1 MSTNVTP
8 TIDVELDTT
17 EVTNLDSTGQITA
30 PATTEINL
38 SETTSNVE
46 GYKKEYS
53 VIGDGL
59 YASLSV
65 DEAPLWLTS
74 LVDAVVNASIA
85 NGMTNYDLL
94 VQDVRNAIDSIDV
107 AKNTYVEQIDV
118 TTLIDGIVTSK
129 LETLNATYEG
139 AFATKAE
146 LSTAVATA
154 TQSLAQDITDLSVG
168 FGEDLTSR
176 ITAVQLAYA
185 DEDSALADDITALE
199 SAFEDQE
206 SNVEAVSTAT
216 SGLQTYVGLTEDG
229 VPNGTGIL
237 SSVALLQKQA
247 DGLIET
253 FVGTHE
259 LVNNDMD
266 GNIDTNELR
275 TNQWPYALW
284 LPMEGTV
291 DPTFT
296 TRTAYKD
303 NVAASYPVPEHTV
316 YKNTANNTFWEYHP
330 VTYGGWEQI
339 LETEYLL
346 RKTTVRDSHLG
357 DSYIRYE
364 IVNGAT
370 SYEESYKFVK
380 IDVDTSSPFNTD
392 SEGYSWAVVS
402 DTPADAAYIEA
413 LNAYALADGK
423 VSQFYA
429 WGGPY
434 APADYT
440 VTNPDDTTETINGD
454 DFSYWFKANGE
465 LQYKVNN
472 AWVAVPIGY
481 GDGPHIAEG
490 DVLTVFDPDT
500 RDYTNYRRKG
510 TSWAQV
516 GPTGIIAKSKFFVD
530 LDADVNGADGIAAA
544 QANLEIT
551 VETYAKSSNS
561 EKLSGLSALDV
572 GWTTDASV
580 TYAESDA
587 NPIGACQ
594 TFTYA
599 EAVAFAESKGLRLP
613 TLLEVKGGLGQGTGC
628 SYDSAQIWT
637 STPGVTPG
645 THYSCRGNY
654 SDPDTDIIEEDD
666 TAVRACRFVA
676 DSHDKLTAATL
687 HAQTKFEYNAP
698 VTINGITQNAGFGLV
713 NELSSV
719 ENGPATGSS
728 EFWVA
733 ADRFKI
739 MNPDNTANYAAFSI
753 NDDGGLTLSTSYTE
767 ATRNE
772 PRGAYNSSTS
782 YVRGDVVTFNNSSYT
797 ALKSLTNVTPSNDG
811 VNWQLLA
818 SQGMTALL
826 YEWEGSDAWP
836 ASTTEASADTHSFD
850 SNFAGNVIIRVL
862 ANDAEGGVR
871 IKFNDSVEVPFSRT
885 LGNATDEW
893 YQFNFTNLVAGTN
906 TIKFWA
912 STGDGGSVK
921 RIEVAF
927 VGAEG
932 VDGAYTDFLFT
943 RKSSTPSDPDGA
955 DTWYTNVVDVP
966 SGAGDLWS
974 IKKVVSA
981 GGISTSYVDKRVI
994 DAPIIRELTIY
1005 SNATSGTAT
1014 VPTGSTYNF
1023 STDSLSIGT
1032 NPTNFTWSRS
1042 LPGLNNTGEKIYVST
1057 GLVTGN
1063 ATQTSVSIS
1072 WSDPVVYTQKT
1083 NGDIYREVVLYANA
1097 SSSPTK
1103 PGATAG
1109 WNTSGSS
1116 VDIGATDTTPA
1127 WTVNPATPSVG
1138 ELTWRTQITLRQP
1151 QGSGNW
1157 ETVDSEWG
1165 TPVQLTGLSGEAT
1178 DTIYTV
1184 STTAPATPAAS
1195 STTPSGWSA
1204 TLPTKVDNIWV
1215 SIGTKGQGG
1224 TTYTWGAPVMLSEHT
1239 PNMLLAQKTLPWP
1252 IGTGSADTEGGTW
1265 TYSGL
1270 TTENSRALGTDPF
1283 GGTSV
1288 IWTATNNDTST
1299 GHDGGFKGS
1308 PKVEI
1313 DSSKTYRFT
1322 LFMKQE
1328 STGAV
1333 RYFGCHAYTDG
1344 SNTAVT
1350 TNTGSNTTNPYFR
1363 SSFDLPS
1370 NDEWYLLVGFLK
1382 PYGSTETTN
1391 RAETGI
1397 WRVSDGVQVS
1407 TSSFNDF
1414 RMSSEA
1420 INSAHIRAFYYNDSS
1435 TSARSTYFWGPRIDV
1450 MDDRAP
1456 TITDLLRK
1464 TLQGQ
1469 TYKEI
1474 FLYANAAEAPT
1485 LPPVADYFDATTG
1498 SSAVVADATWTPSVG
1513 SPDTG
1518 ESTWRTSLT
1527 LVKVSDQTPW
1537 TNHDGSWN
1545 TAIKVS
1551 GHDGVSYTGTTE
1563 YYKLT
1568 NSDTAPDRYSSDTTI
1583 DTGWSTSP
1591 SSPTSSNRYLW
1602 NFNRNSRSD
1611 GSFDDSSVSLITS
1624 MVKSISS
1631 ITEYY
1636 QLGTSATTAPTDTWQ
1651 TSIANAGAISDS
1663 KPYLWNKT
1671 VIAYTDGSTSTTT
1684 YTLIAAKGAEGYTP
1698 VKGTDYFDGA
1708 PGSPG
1713 AGFYHTAAYT
1723 STSSTN
1729 STITSRFT
1737 TVVGRAP
1744 VAGDVFTQEASDGST
1759 LTKRY
1764 DGSEWE
1770 APALI
1775 IDGSMIVDG
1784 SVTADHLAVNSL
1796 SAVNA
1801 DMGTITAGTLQNST
1815 GTFILDLTAG
1825 TITIKTS

>member
-1 MSTNVTP
+1 MSTNVT
-8 TIDVELDTT
+8 TSVDIELDTT
-17 EVTNLDSTGQITA
+17 EVTNVDATGQVTA
-30 PATTEINL
+30 PAPAPTEIDL
-38 SETTSNVE
+38 TEATSTVE

-53 VIGDGL
+53 IVGDGL

-107 AKNTYVEQIDV
+107 ARNTYVQQIDV
-118 TTLIDGIVTSK
+118 TALVDGIVTSK

-139 AFATKAE
+139 NFATKAE
-146 LSTAVATA
+146 LSTTVATA
-154 TQSLAQDITDLSVG
+154 QQALAQDINDLSVS

-176 ITAVQLAYA
+176 ITDVQTAFA
-185 DEDSALADDITALE
+185 DADSALADDITALE

-206 SNVEAVSTAT
+206 SNLAAVATAT
-216 SGLQTYVGLTEDG
+216 EGLQTYVGLTSTGE
-229 VPNGTGIL
+229 PTGTGLL
-237 SSVALLQKQA
+237 SELAVLQKQA
-247 DGLIET
+247 DGTVDT
-253 FVGTHE
+253 FTGMHE
-259 LVNNDMD
+259 LLLNDMD
-266 GNIDTNELR
+266 GDEDTTELR
-275 TNQWPYALW
+275 VDQWPYALW
-284 LPMEGTV
+284 VPMQGTV
-291 DPTFT
+291 NPTMT

-303 NVAASYPVPEHTV
+303 DVAAQYDIEPHTV
-316 YKNTANNTFWEYHP
+316 YKNTDNNTFWEYHP
-330 VTYGGWEQI
+330 VAAGGWEEI
-339 LETEYLL
+339 TEPEYAS
-346 RKTTVRDSHLG
+346 RTTTVRDLHVG
-357 DSYIRYE
+357 DAYIRYQ
-364 IVNGAT
+364 
-370 SYEESYKFVK
+370 YELGQKQYVEAYKFIK
-380 IDVDTSSPFNTD
+380 NSPDDTAPFMTD
-392 SEGYSWAVVS
+392 AEGYGWAVVT
-402 DTPADAAYIEA
+402 DNAAEAAYVEA

-423 VSQFYA
+423 ISQFYA
-429 WGGPY
+429 WYHPDNTAPY
-434 APADYT
+434 NQTFNADTADEYT
-440 VTNPDDTTETINGD
+440 VLGSSFRHWVKHNTLYTKEANHDPSNEFLNQISATAFGTNSGT
-454 DFSYWFKANGE
+454 DF
-465 LQYKVNN
+465 N
-472 AWVAVPIGY
+472 AWATSLASDGYAY
-481 GDGPHIAEG
+481 GDHNKTGSITTADASAFGAVVSGAVDLLNDPNGWYHRWESIVRPSLMSQPWFTASVYLQDGWDVNTNVAQG
-490 DVLTVFDPDT
+490 DVVNAYNAVT
-500 RDYTNYRRKG
+500 RDYTIFTHNG
-510 TSWAQV
+510 ESWQQS
-516 GPTGIIAKSKFFVD
+516 GPEGIISKSTYFV
-530 LDADVNGADGIAAA
+530 
-544 QANLEIT
+544 NLENEVLGPEGHVAGSLAQLKIDSEAYADNEGAR
-551 VETYAKSSNS
+551 VENK
-561 EKLSGLSALDV
+561 
-572 GWTTDASV
+572 
-580 TYAESDA
+580 
-587 NPIGACQ
+587 
-594 TFTYA
+594 
-599 EAVAFAESKGLRLP
+599 FA
-613 TLLEVKGGLGQGTGC
+613 
-628 SYDSAQIWT
+628 YDSDVI
-637 STPGVTPG
+637 
-645 THYSCRGNY
+645 
-654 SDPDTDIIEEDD
+654 
-666 TAVRACRFVA
+666 
-676 DSHDKLTAATL
+676 L
-687 HAQTKFEYNAP
+687 
-698 VTINGITQNAGFGLV
+698 NGQYYRSGFGLDA
-713 NELSSV
+713 S
-719 ENGPATGSS
+719 GITTQTGDGTEGNAFDS
-728 EFWVA
+728 EFWVNA
-733 ADRFKI
+733 ERFVLKS
-739 MNPDNTANYAAFSI
+739 PTYPGVSASFTVTDS
-753 NDDGGLTLSTSYTE
+753 GLYLATEHTE

-772 PRGAYNSSTS
+772 PRGAYSSSTQ

-797 ALKSLTNVTPSNDG
+797 ALQTVTNVTPSNDG
-811 VNWQLLA
+811 TNWQLLA

-826 YEWEGSDAWP
+826 YEWEGSDNWP

-862 ANDAEGGVR
+862 AYDAEGGVR
-871 IKFNDSVEVPFSRT
+871 VKFNDSQEVPFSRT
-885 LGNATDEW
+885 LGDNTEEW

-906 TIKFWA
+906 TIKFWS
-912 STGDGGSVK
+912 STGDGGAIK

-1083 NGDIYREVVLYANA
+1083 NGDIYREVMLYANA

-1157 ETVDSEWG
+1157 VAVDSEWG

-1184 STTAPATPAAS
+1184 STTAPATPTAS
-1195 STTPSGWSA
+1195 SGVPSGWSA

-1252 IGTGSADTEGGTW
+1252 IGTGSAVTEGGTW
-1265 TYSGL
+1265 GVNGQNY
-1270 TTENSRALGTDPF
+1270 ENVREVKTDPF
-1283 GGTSV
+1283 GGQSV
-1288 IWTATNNDTST
+1288 VWQGVNADQHNDA
-1299 GHDGGFKGS
+1299 DGGFAS
-1308 PKVEI
+1308 PWVAHTGTDKL
-1313 DSSKTYRFT
+1313 YRFSV
-1322 LFMKQE
+1322 FMKQQNPNGIKYFGLY
-1328 STGAV
+1328 SNSAV
-1333 RYFGCHAYTDG
+1333 RH
-1344 SNTAVT
+1344 
-1350 TNTGSNTTNPYFR
+1350 TGTSTTTNPYF
-1363 SSFDLPS
+1363 FAADLPS
-1370 NDEWYLLVGFLK
+1370 SDEWYMLVGYLK
-1382 PYGSTETTN
+1382 PFGSVDYTVSDS
-1391 RAETGI
+1391 GI
-1397 WRVSDGVQVS
+1397 YRVSDGVKVGS
-1407 TSSFNDF
+1407 TNNFIFNNADDTTLK
-1414 RMSSEA
+1414 
-1420 INSAHIRAFYYNDSS
+1420 IRCYQYYNTEYAGDVVD
-1435 TSARSTYFWGPRIDV
+1435 FWGPRIDV

-1464 TLQGQ
+1464 SVQGQ

-1474 FLYANAAEAPT
+1474 FLYANAAEAPE
-1485 LPPVADYFDATTG
+1485 LPPVDNYFDATTG

-1568 NSDTAPDRYSSDTTI
+1568 NSDTAPDRYSSGTTI

-1636 QLGTSATTAPTDTWQ
+1636 QLGTSATTKPTDTWQ

-1764 DGSEWE
+1764 DGSEWV
-1770 APALI
+1770 APSLI
-1775 IDGSMIVDG
+1775 VDGSMIVDG

-1801 DMGTITAGTLQNST
+1801 DMGTVTAGKLSSN
-1815 GTFILDLTAG
+1815 GGNFVIDLDAG
-1825 TITIKTS
+1825 TITISV